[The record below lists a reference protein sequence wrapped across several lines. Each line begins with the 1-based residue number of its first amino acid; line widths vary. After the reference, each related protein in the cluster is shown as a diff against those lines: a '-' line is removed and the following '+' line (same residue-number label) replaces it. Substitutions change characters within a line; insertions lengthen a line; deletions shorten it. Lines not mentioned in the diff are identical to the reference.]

1 MAMKKIFVLLLL
13 CIYWFLGC
21 SAQKTVIVL
30 LPDPDGHFGELEI
43 RNKKGSSSINRAG
56 YSVSVSSGKAPK
68 PSVMMAEKEIRRVF
82 ADALAAEPPPPAK
95 FILYFLWDS
104 TDLTPESRS
113 SIKEIIAEI
122 ENRSSTDIQVTGH
135 TDRSGTKEFNLVLS
149 RRRAEKVRDRLVA
162 EGVALETISM
172 AFHGEENPLIQTA
185 ENVPEPRNRRVEV
198 IVR

>member
-1 MAMKKIFVLLLL
+1 MAMKKQFVLLLL
-13 CIYWFLGC
+13 CIFWFWGC

-43 RNKKGSSSINRAG
+43 SNKKGASSINRAG

-68 PSVMMAEKEIRRVF
+68 PAVMMAEKEISRIF
-82 ADALAAEPPPPAK
+82 AGALAAEPAPPARY
-95 FILYFLWDS
+95 ILYFLHNS
-104 TDLTPESRS
+104 TELTPDSRS

-122 ENRSSTDIQVTGH
+122 KKRASTDIQVTGH
-135 TDRSGTKEFNLVLS
+135 TDRSGAKEFNLVLS
-149 RRRAEKVRDRLVA
+149 RRRAEKVRDLLVA
-162 EGVALETISM
+162 EGIALETISM